1 MTETIR
7 GTVLHVVPPDEH
19 DDHDFDPDLEALAAG
34 HTVVV
39 CRRGGDPSPLRRV
52 WSFLTG
58 GSITAV
64 TVVLDETPE
73 EGDEIS
79 VTAHETAIDGVYDA
93 TS

>member
-1 MTETIR
+1 MPETIR
-7 GTVLHVVPPDEH
+7 GTVLHVVPPDRL
-19 DDHDFDPDLEALAAG
+19 DDHDLDPDLAALAEG

-52 WSFLTG
+52 WTFLTG

-64 TVVLDETPE
+64 TVVLDETPA

-79 VTAHETAIDGVYDA
+79 VAARETAIDGVYDA
-93 TS
+93 T